1 MMPFNEQFP
10 GLSKL
15 WRNVDEN
22 STLNYFEIPEK
33 FFCEGI
39 RENCIDKKVAE
50 EEIHKWITNL
60 RSGDGDYKKVY
71 TNNYMDL
78 LLKLGI
84 GNQAHQDLKDALE
97 STPVQ
102 IETFKKDT
110 SNETSE
116 GEIPK
121 QN

>member
-1 MMPFNEQFP
+1 MTKFEENFP
-10 GLSKL
+10 GLHNQGWQILGQVMPFTRVMDNDCKEMVQ
-15 WRNVDEN
+15 RH
-22 STLNYFEIPEK
+22 
-33 FFCEGI
+33 
-39 RENCIDKKVAE
+39 CIDKKVAE
-50 EEIHKWITNL
+50 EEIRKWIANL
-60 RSGDGDYKKVY
+60 RTGDGDYKKVY
-71 TNNYMDL
+71 THNSMDL

-84 GNQAHQDLKDALE
+84 GNQAHQDLKDGLE